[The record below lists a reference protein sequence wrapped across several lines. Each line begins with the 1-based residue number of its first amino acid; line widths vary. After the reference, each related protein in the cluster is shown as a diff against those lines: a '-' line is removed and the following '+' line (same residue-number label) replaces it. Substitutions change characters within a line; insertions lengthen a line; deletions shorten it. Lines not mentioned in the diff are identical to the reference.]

1 MPKGRIESPEQ
12 LKVRKIARLFGI
24 KARTLYKWIETD
36 LIKPVLYTRRMG
48 SLIILSYWNV
58 LEIAVIVELRSK
70 GASLQAV
77 RKAVEYI
84 RKMGNEIYERRL
96 FLTEKDIRDYGS
108 LSKMNGKEKT
118 RVISLVKQ
126 EGQMFFVDLREIK
139 QRINKDLKREKIE
152 VSLT

>member
-1 MPKGRIESPEQ
+1 MPKGRTESPEQ
-12 LKVRKIARLFGI
+12 LKVTKIARLFGI

-36 LIKPVLYTRRMG
+36 LIKPVLYTRRNG
-48 SLIILSYWNV
+48 SVIILSYWNV

-96 FLTEKDIRDYGS
+96 FVTKKDIRDYGS
-108 LSKMNGKEKT
+108 LSKMNGKEKS
-118 RVISLVKQ
+118 RVISLVREQ
-126 EGQMFFVDLREIK
+126 GQLFFLDLRQIK
-139 QRINKDLKREKIE
+139 QKVNKELKREKIE
-152 VSLT
+152 VSLI